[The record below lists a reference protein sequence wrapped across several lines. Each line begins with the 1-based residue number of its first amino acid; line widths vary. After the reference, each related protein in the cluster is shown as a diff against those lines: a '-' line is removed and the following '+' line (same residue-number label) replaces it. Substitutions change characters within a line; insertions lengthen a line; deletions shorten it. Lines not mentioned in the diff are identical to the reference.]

1 MSPWFMDSY
10 DLLGC
15 TLNEIHDEK
24 SLRTI
29 FILSKKNYFIQNFS
43 TNLFSMY

>member
-15 TLNEIHDEK
+15 ALNEIHDEK
-24 SLRTI
+24 SLQTI
-29 FILSKKNYFIQNFS
+29 FILSKI
-43 TNLFSMY
+43 LFYSKF